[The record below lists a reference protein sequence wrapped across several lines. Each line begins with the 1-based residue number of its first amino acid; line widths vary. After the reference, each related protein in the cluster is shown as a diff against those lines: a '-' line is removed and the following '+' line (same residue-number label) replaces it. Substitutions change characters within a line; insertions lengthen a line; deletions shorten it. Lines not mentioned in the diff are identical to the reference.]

1 MKLIDDLFT
10 ILDNDAVNNRIK
22 IRINA
27 NHDVF
32 KAHFPGNPIVPGV
45 LQIQMITDLLEARF
59 KRHLYMNEIRNIK
72 FITVLIPNSE
82 EELSFQLNKL
92 EKYESGVKATVQIVA
107 SDKLY
112 SKISLSFQFD
122 CL

>member
-1 MKLIDDLFT
+1 MKLINDFFT
-10 ILDNDAVNNRIK
+10 IVDDDAVNNRIM

-27 NHDVF
+27 DHEVF
-32 KAHFPGNPIVPGV
+32 KAHFPDNPIVPGV
-45 LQIQMITDLLEARF
+45 LQIQLITELLETRF

-72 FITVLIPNSE
+72 FISVLIPNSE
-82 EELSFQLNKL
+82 EVLSFQFNKL
-92 EKYESGVKATVQIVA
+92 EIYESGVKATVQIVA

-112 SKISLSFQFD
+112 SKINLSFQFD